1 MEREEKIKAIMN
13 RDSSYDGKFC
23 YGVKSTG
30 IVCKPSCK
38 AKNPLESNIVLF
50 DTIEQATN
58 AGYRP
63 CKVCMNSSNIIQIQR
78 YHSPCG
84 DLILGSFD
92 DKLCLCDWAV
102 ERHWDV
108 VDIRLRK
115 VLRAG
120 YEEKTSN
127 IIQET
132 SKQLDEYFDGK
143 RTVFDIPMLFAGTD
157 FQKKVW
163 HKLLEIPYGVT
174 ISYGELATQ
183 LGMPKAVR
191 AVANANGA
199 NAISIIVPCHR
210 VIGSDHSL
218 TGYGGGLAA
227 KKKLLELESVEKTLF

>member
-102 ERHWDV
+102 ERHRDV

-199 NAISIIVPCHR
+199 NAISIMY
-210 VIGSDHSL
+210 L
-218 TGYGGGLAA
+218 ATALLAA
-227 KKKLLELESVEKTLF
+227 TIHLPATAVGSLRKRSYLN